1 MMEEARAGGG
11 KAEEVVARKN
21 SDLVYTLIPNV
32 LKISESSAF
41 RPGMPL
47 KLDSGDNLGSDFA
60 FMAIMHRLF
69 QLRSSV

>member
-1 MMEEARAGGG
+1 MVKQKRWWHG
-11 KAEEVVARKN
+11 KN

-47 KLDSGDNLGSDFA
+47 KLDSGDHLGSDFA

-69 QLRSSV
+69 QLQWSV